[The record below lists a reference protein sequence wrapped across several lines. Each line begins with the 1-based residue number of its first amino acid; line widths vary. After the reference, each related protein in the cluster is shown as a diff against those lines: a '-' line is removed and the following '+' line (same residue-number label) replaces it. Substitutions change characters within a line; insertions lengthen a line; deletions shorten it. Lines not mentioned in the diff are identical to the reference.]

1 MNTDCPFCGC
11 AKEENRILKEG
22 DYAYVIFSNPRL
34 MPGHLLVIPKRHVDG
49 RVGNLSKAERDE
61 IFDLLA
67 EFQEKILEKIAHGCD
82 IRQKFKPYVKESR
95 THVDH
100 MHWHLYP
107 REFKDPLYEKADIG
121 YESLYKDLPEEEK
134 ERLMVLLQS

>member
-82 IRQKFKPYVKESR
+82 IRQKFKPYVKESQ
-95 THVDH
+95 THVDQCTGTSIRAN
-100 MHWHLYP
+100 LKILSTKKP
-107 REFKDPLYEKADIG
+107 I
-121 YESLYKDLPEEEK
+121 
-134 ERLMVLLQS
+134 